1 MMAEGAHQAGTG
13 RTVLTALAVGVAVGF
28 AAVAIIVSIV
38 AIPLFA
44 LARFADPGSGLDRP
58 LIRDGLTHVALP
70 AGVVLGT
77 VSGLVVGRWYR
88 RGGHLPTE

>member
-1 MMAEGAHQAGTG
+1 MAEGAHVASTR
-13 RTVLTALAVGVAVGF
+13 RTVLTALAIGLGVGL

-44 LARFADPGSGLDRP
+44 LARFADPGNGLDRP
-58 LIRDGLTHVALP
+58 MIRDGLTHVALP

-77 VSGLVVGRWYR
+77 VSGLLVGRWYR

>member
-1 MMAEGAHQAGTG
+1 VMAEGAHVASTR
-13 RTVLTALAVGVAVGF
+13 RTVLTALAIGLGVGL

-44 LARFADPGSGLDRP
+44 LARFADPGNGLDRP
-58 LIRDGLTHVALP
+58 MIRDGLTHVALP

-77 VSGLVVGRWYR
+77 VSGLLVGRWYR

>member
-1 MMAEGAHQAGTG
+1 MAEGAHVASTR
-13 RTVLTALAVGVAVGF
+13 RTVLMAIAVGLAVGL

-44 LARFADPGSGLDRP
+44 LARFADPGNGLDRP
-58 LIRDGLTHVALP
+58 MIRDGLTHVALP
-70 AGVVLGT
+70 AGAVLGT
-77 VSGLVVGRWYR
+77 VSGLLVGRWYR